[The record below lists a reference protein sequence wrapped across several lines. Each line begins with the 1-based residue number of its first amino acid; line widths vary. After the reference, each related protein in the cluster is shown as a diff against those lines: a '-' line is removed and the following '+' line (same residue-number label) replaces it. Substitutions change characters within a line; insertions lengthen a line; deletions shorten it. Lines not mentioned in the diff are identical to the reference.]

1 MREKKKKKKKKK
13 KTLILLAPSIWKIMI
28 WADLEGHGIT
38 TIIKI
43 GKHDDDDDDDD
54 YDDDADD
61 DQWVIYL
68 LPTT

>member
-1 MREKKKKKKKKK
+1 
-13 KTLILLAPSIWKIMI
+13 LLAPSIWKIMI